1 MMIANP
7 IADLLTRMR
16 NANIMYHDK
25 VSVPISKFKIKI
37 LEVIKKEGYI
47 KDFYLDDRKRN
58 IIIHLKYNANKQRT
72 ITGLKRVSK
81 YVPVQ
86 KIPRVYNGLGIAL
99 ISTSKG
105 VLTDYDA
112 LLHNVGGEVL
122 AYIW

>member
-1 MMIANP
+1 MAINNP
-7 IADLLTRMR
+7 IADLLTRIR
-16 NANIMYHDK
+16 NANIMYHEK

-37 LEVIKKEGYI
+37 LEVIKKEGFI
-47 KDFYLDDRKRN
+47 KDFYLDKAN
-58 IIIHLKYNANKQRT
+58 KKIIIYLKYNADKQRI

-81 YVPVQ
+81 YVPVN

-105 VLTDYDA
+105 VLTDYEA
-112 LLHNVGGEVL
+112 LLQNVGGEVL